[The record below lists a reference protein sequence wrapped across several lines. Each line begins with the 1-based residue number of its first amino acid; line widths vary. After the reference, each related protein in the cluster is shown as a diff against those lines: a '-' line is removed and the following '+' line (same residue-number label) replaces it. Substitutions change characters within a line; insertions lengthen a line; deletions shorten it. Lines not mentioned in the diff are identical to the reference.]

1 MAELL
6 PEPPLMGESP
16 AGFGPIEVTQMS
28 LNDGTL
34 EGIKLRDYPA
44 FSVQYHPEACPGPHD
59 AAWFFEAFMAM
70 VKAAK

>member
-1 MAELL
+1 
-6 PEPPLMGESP
+6 
-16 AGFGPIEVTQMS
+16 MS

-59 AAWFFEAFMAM
+59 AAGYFEDFIMM
-70 VKAAK
+70 VQSARD